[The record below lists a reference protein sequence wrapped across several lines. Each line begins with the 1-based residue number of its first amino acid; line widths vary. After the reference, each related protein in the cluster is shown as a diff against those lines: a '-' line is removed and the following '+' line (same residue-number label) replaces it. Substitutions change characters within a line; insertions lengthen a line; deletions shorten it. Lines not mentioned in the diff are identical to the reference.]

1 MATQTDAGIPL
12 SAVNPNFLH
21 SNSTSH
27 TWPFSAI
34 AELIDNAYDPD
45 VRAKQLWIDKTQI
58 RGEDCLT
65 FMDNGAGMD
74 YDAMYKL
81 LSFGFSDKQSV
92 EGHAAVGMYGNGFKS
107 GSMRLGKDAIVF
119 SKKHDSMCVGML
131 SQTYL
136 ETTKATN
143 IIVPIVSYTYRGERP
158 HMNEE
163 HLASLQDILKY
174 SLFQTQEELQSELK
188 AINATTATNT
198 SGTRII
204 IWNLRRT
211 ASGKLEFDFD
221 ADRYDIKIPADVS
234 DGTQTKFKRTDRN
247 TPTEPEMDSSLRA
260 YCSILYL
267 KPKMQIIIRGQKV
280 KTQLISKSLA
290 YIAKDKYKPN
300 FITNKQNIPIIF
312 GYITERDD
320 NYGVMMYHKNRLI
333 KAYERV
339 GCQRK
344 ANIRGVGVIG
354 VIECNF
360 LKPTHNKQDFDD
372 TDEYR
377 KTIYT
382 LGLKLEEYWKEIQHK
397 RKKLDPDCPPVEDIE
412 KRPDQTWVEC
422 DKCQKWRKLP
432 DGINSKCLPELWY
445 CHMNPDPRFRSCEV
459 EQESPDSEDEQSTY
473 KKTYKQEERRNKE
486 ISRQQEQTQ
495 KEQQLNQMVTLA
507 KQNEI
512 LQLQKKCLQKQLRR
526 TRASVRWSASSE
538 TLSQVP
544 AVSMAGNVSPANSSN
559 SISPHAGPS
568 STSCATP
575 RNSTP
580 VRARRTP
587 RTNMDGMRAKRLKT
601 DSDGNDNGN
610 ASTVPMPMSVESG
623 VGVSEASEEERDCL
637 EMIAN
642 MPTECLDNEMDTACF
657 LGEAPSPNPEKKHVA
672 IQTEIQMPV
681 KMEKDDEGSDGEE
694 KGNKRKTEGQETEGR
709 GFDSMAHIVEET
721 TNAELQTAESHMNII
736 SGCLPNP
743 LIKVELHD
751 QGQRRTP
758 DISAEPREG
767 VHGERLIQEAQT
779 QQDHLL
785 ELLEVTAQERDN
797 SKRMLDGLSSQVDDL
812 QKQLQDLKRECEELR
827 NQRSELVQDRME
839 HKKAK
844 GEMSEATVLSHLQQL
859 NEVIDDL
866 GRATM
871 EAEECNSRRP
881 GEDKTQNTE
890 VNSNKDDGRVDSAS
904 NWKEKNDGDG
914 DNTQSDDHSSK
925 KSDAE
930 LKLNLNRLRRLV
942 GRLLVSIIPS
952 LDLQQID
959 YDNNVI
965 DEILDNVL
973 TEISQSEKADHVEDQ
988 PD

>member
-1 MATQTDAGIPL
+1 
-12 SAVNPNFLH
+12 
-21 SNSTSH
+21 
-27 TWPFSAI
+27 FSAI

-143 IIVPIVSYTYRGERP
+143 IIVPI
-158 HMNEE
+158 E

-473 KKTYKQEERRNKE
+473 KKTYKQEY
-486 ISRQQEQTQ
+486 
-495 KEQQLNQMVTLA
+495 VTLSTLCTIFKLSLNA
-507 KQNEI
+507 A
-512 LQLQKKCLQKQLRR
+512 LCSKCGICLL
-526 TRASVRWSASSE
+526 
-538 TLSQVP
+538 
-544 AVSMAGNVSPANSSN
+544 
-559 SISPHAGPS
+559 
-568 STSCATP
+568 
-575 RNSTP
+575 
-580 VRARRTP
+580 VRADVLR
-587 RTNMDGMRAKRLKT
+587 
-601 DSDGNDNGN
+601 
-610 ASTVPMPMSVESG
+610 
-623 VGVSEASEEERDCL
+623 
-637 EMIAN
+637 
-642 MPTECLDNEMDTACF
+642 
-657 LGEAPSPNPEKKHVA
+657 
-672 IQTEIQMPV
+672 
-681 KMEKDDEGSDGEE
+681 
-694 KGNKRKTEGQETEGR
+694 TEGR

-797 SKRMLDGLSSQVDDL
+797 SKRMLDGLSSQ
-812 QKQLQDLKRECEELR
+812 
-827 NQRSELVQDRME
+827 
-839 HKKAK
+839 